1 MATEPL
7 QKPNHLLG
15 LVSFI
20 GIAVLNI
27 AAWYLFFNP
36 KGVMRLYTPM
46 YGFSMVVILLAMVIT
61 VADLFDG
68 WPLRRAA
75 GEPLSFPRGLLLTGL
90 ALVLAYAVMFG
101 LFHNLIGRFGV
112 TYFSPS
118 AIVATGETGSEI
130 FNARENSSTALV
142 YLFATY
148 IWIAIAWKTSFK
160 DWPWHGENAATVGFS
175 RVMTIS
181 TLTVLAYAV
190 LFHPHV
196 GYLFSPPQKLAAV
209 APWWESLADTNS
221 AYYHLGW
228 VVCTVAVL
236 IMSEALWEGYPW
248 RFLGRKEGSL
258 AGGLFSFFGS
268 IVLGFLM
275 MYAMKLGM
283 ERYWG
288 APFVGGQYLDA
299 PYFRF
304 LHAAE
309 MAGFL
314 ILATYV
320 VSIYLGNLLSGS
332 NAVVRIL
339 SRTLA
344 ALILATLMMWFYYAA
359 GPIFLGTVPGI
370 AQAEDTP
377 LCWSFFMI
385 SFVLIHRHF
394 FNAAPLR
401 RPA

>member
-1 MATEPL
+1 MPPEPAE
-7 QKPNHLLG
+7 KPTYFLGVASFLG
-15 LVSFI
+15 L
-20 GIAVLNI
+20 AALNI

-46 YGFSMVVILLAMVIT
+46 YGFAMVVILLAMVVT

-75 GEPLSFPRGLLLTGL
+75 GDPLSLPQGLLLTGL
-90 ALVLAYAVMFG
+90 ALGLAYAVMFG
-101 LFHNLIGRFGV
+101 LFHNLIGRFGI

-148 IWIAIAWKTSFK
+148 IWMAIAWKTSFK
-160 DWPWHGENAATVGFS
+160 GWPWNGEKLATVGFS

-236 IMSEALWEGYPW
+236 ILSESLWEGYPW

-275 MYAMKLGM
+275 MYAMKAGM

-314 ILATYV
+314 ILAT
-320 VSIYLGNLLSGS
+320 
-332 NAVVRIL
+332 
-339 SRTLA
+339 
-344 ALILATLMMWFYYAA
+344 
-359 GPIFLGTVPGI
+359 
-370 AQAEDTP
+370 
-377 LCWSFFMI
+377 
-385 SFVLIHRHF
+385 
-394 FNAAPLR
+394 
-401 RPA
+401 